1 MDICNLAGVPDGASA
16 FFVSAENAVAFMGGD
31 SMKLNFGNPTQ
42 LLMTFT
48 TSMVAA
54 IGTAAGATI
63 WQSFGKP
70 KVEKIAEENM
80 IYD

>member
-1 MDICNLAGVPDGASA
+1 
-16 FFVSAENAVAFMGGD
+16 
-31 SMKLNFGNPTQ
+31 MKLNFGTPTQ

-70 KVEKIAEENM
+70 KVEKIAEENSKSKRK
-80 IYD
+80 IGFTI

>member
-1 MDICNLAGVPDGASA
+1 
-16 FFVSAENAVAFMGGD
+16 
-31 SMKLNFGNPTQ
+31 MKLNFGTPTQ

-70 KVEKIAEENM
+70 KVEKISEENSKPKRK
-80 IYD
+80 IGFTIE

>member
-1 MDICNLAGVPDGASA
+1 
-16 FFVSAENAVAFMGGD
+16 
-31 SMKLNFGNPTQ
+31 MKLNMGTPTQ
-42 LLMTFT
+42 LLVTFT

-70 KVEKIAEENM
+70 KVEKIAEENSKPRRK
-80 IYD
+80 IGFIIE

>member
-1 MDICNLAGVPDGASA
+1 MLLTALFI
-16 FFVSAENAVAFMGGD
+16 SAENAVAFMGGYNVKIYVKN
-31 SMKLNFGNPTQ
+31 STQ

-70 KVEKIAEENM
+70 KVEKIAEKNEKPKRK
-80 IYD
+80 IGFTIE

>member
-1 MDICNLAGVPDGASA
+1 
-16 FFVSAENAVAFMGGD
+16 MGGD
-31 SMKLNFGNPTQ
+31 SVKVNVKHSTQ

-70 KVEKIAEENM
+70 KVEEIARENEKPKRKIGF
-80 IYD
+80 IVD

>member
-1 MDICNLAGVPDGASA
+1 MKPN
-16 FFVSAENAVAFMGGD
+16 MKD
-31 SMKLNFGNPTQ
+31 STQ

-70 KVEKIAEENM
+70 KVEEIAEKNSKPKRK
-80 IYD
+80 IGFSID